1 MSDDIKKSCLLS
13 DTLTT
18 EHDLMLN
25 VTHAIFVGKGPG
37 EVTRVGVRTQ
47 GKAIDGV
54 ITDQGKRAPQDVSV

>member
-1 MSDDIKKSCLLS
+1 MSDDITESRLLS

-18 EHDLMLN
+18 EHDLMLK

-37 EVTRVGVRTQ
+37 EVSRVGVRTQ
-47 GKAIDGV
+47 GKVNNGL